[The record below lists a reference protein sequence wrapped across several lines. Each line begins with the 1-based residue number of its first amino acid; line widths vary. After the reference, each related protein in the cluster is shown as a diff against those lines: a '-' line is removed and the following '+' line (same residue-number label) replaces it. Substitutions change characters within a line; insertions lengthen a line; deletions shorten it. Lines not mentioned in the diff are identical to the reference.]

1 MTGVVIVT
9 HEGLGEALCRQ
20 AEAIL
25 GQPPAAVTVSVPS
38 ETGSETTEA
47 DVGAALA
54 MAADAGGVLVLT
66 DLPGATPHNLAA
78 RAAAAIDAPL
88 VSGINLPMLLKVL
101 NHADRP
107 AAELAETATT
117 GGRQGMVRK

>member
-20 AEAIL
+20 AESIL
-25 GQPPAAVTVSVPS
+25 GQPPVTVTVSVPS
-38 ETGSETTEA
+38 GPGPEQSEA
-47 DVGAALA
+47 DLRATLA

-66 DLPGATPHNLAA
+66 DLPGATPHNVAA
-78 RAAAAIDAPL
+78 RAAATAGAPL

-101 NHADRP
+101 NHSDRP
-107 AAELAETATT
+107 AAELAETALA